1 MKQNDHEFK
10 QKLFDLEK
18 SKLSEEISKRSL
30 IEQKIKSQQDFR
42 SKVGQSGVDKLKAAS
57 EVKQTLEKS
66 KMEIEQQRQQLLQAA
81 QERKRKLQEEKKQAK
96 GKQADYAKCKIEM
109 ARTDIKEEGTM
120 LQKQIVNYE
129 KEARELE
136 RMEAELLRKL
146 QETQNSEREAFS
158 KLESAMID
166 ASMPKRNRL
175 NETSR
180 VSIQGAVD
188 GGASVIS

>member
-1 MKQNDHEFK
+1 
-10 QKLFDLEK
+10 
-18 SKLSEEISKRSL
+18 
-30 IEQKIKSQQDFR
+30 
-42 SKVGQSGVDKLKAAS
+42 
-57 EVKQTLEKS
+57 
-66 KMEIEQQRQQLLQAA
+66 MEIEQQRQQLLQAA

-188 GGASVIS
+188 GSSSVISQSKQPMVHYFDRRTGLPIKNPVNSC